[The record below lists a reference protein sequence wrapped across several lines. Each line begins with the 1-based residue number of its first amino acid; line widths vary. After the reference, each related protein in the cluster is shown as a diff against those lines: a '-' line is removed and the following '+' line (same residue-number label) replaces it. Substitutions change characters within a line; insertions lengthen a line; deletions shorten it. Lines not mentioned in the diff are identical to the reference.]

1 MGTLYNF
8 IIRSMR
14 DDDEEELVPATP
26 ETEDIKSLIN
36 YLTELKRKERERQE
50 KNGNRTDS
58 E

>member
-14 DDDEEELVPATP
+14 EDDEEELAPATP

-36 YLTELKRKERERQE
+36 YLTELKRKELERQD
-50 KNGNRTDS
+50 KHGDRPDS